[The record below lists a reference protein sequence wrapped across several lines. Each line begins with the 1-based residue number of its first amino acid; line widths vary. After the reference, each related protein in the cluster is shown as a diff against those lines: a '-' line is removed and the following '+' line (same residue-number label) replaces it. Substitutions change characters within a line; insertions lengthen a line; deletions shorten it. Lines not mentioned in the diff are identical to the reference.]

1 MIPLK
6 NILNAKQRNLL
17 LINGWH
23 ISFLMMLFGAIS
35 IQYDHYVIMTL
46 LFSPFCAY
54 VIFSIYLLRTRIKIN
69 KDKILKITK
78 WQRN

>member
-6 NILNAKQRNLL
+6 NMLNAKQRNLL

-35 IQYDHYVIMTL
+35 IQHDHYLMMAV
-46 LFSPFCAY
+46 LFSPFCVY
-54 VIFSIYLLRTRIKIN
+54 VIFSIYLLRIRIKIN